1 MKKHFYL
8 FSSVF
13 LLTTFFGFEKANSY
27 EFDKSS
33 NPNVEFSRS
42 FQNTNSLIN
51 DVDIDVNYQSTNL
64 VYSGTDELGAY
75 WYGVGIGIAETLCY
89 LVQEG
94 QISSSFSSNLMS
106 DYRNIYYGGA
116 DFRGIQFEEGIQVA
130 LDSYPGCSF

>member
-8 FSSVF
+8 FSSVL

-27 EFDKSS
+27 DFDKDFNS
-33 NPNVEFSRS
+33 NVEFSRDS
-42 FQNTNSLIN
+42 QNTNGLIT
-51 DVDIDVNYQSTNL
+51 DVDVNYHSTNL
-64 VYSGTDELGAY
+64 AYTGTDELGAY

-89 LVQEG
+89 LVEEG
-94 QISSSFSSNLMS
+94 KIFSEFSRNMMS
-106 DYRNIYYGGA
+106 EYRNIYYGGA

>member
-27 EFDKSS
+27 DFDKGS

-42 FQNTNSLIN
+42 FQNTNNLIT
-51 DVDIDVNYQSTNL
+51 DVDVNYQSTNL
-64 VYSGTDELGAY
+64 AYSGTDELGAY

-116 DFRGIQFEEGIQVA
+116 DFRPIQFEEGIQVA

>member
-27 EFDKSS
+27 DFDKDL
-33 NPNVEFSRS
+33 NPNVELSRD
-42 FQNTNSLIN
+42 FKNTNGLIN
-51 DVDIDVNYQSTNL
+51 DVDVNYHNTNIA
-64 VYSGTDELGAY
+64 YSGTDELGAY
-75 WYGVGIGIAETLCY
+75 WYGVGIGIAETLCF

-94 QISSSFSSNLMS
+94 EISSSRSRNLMS
-106 DYRNIYYGGA
+106 DYRNIYYDGA

>member
-27 EFDKSS
+27 DFDKDLNSR
-33 NPNVEFSRS
+33 VEFLKD
-42 FQNTNSLIN
+42 FKNTNGLIN
-51 DVDIDVNYQSTNL
+51 DVDVNYHSTNL
-64 VYSGTDELGAY
+64 AYSGTDELGAY
-75 WYGVGIGIAETLCY
+75 WYGVGIGIAETLCF

-94 QISSSFSSNLMS
+94 EISSSRSRNLMS

>member
-8 FSSVF
+8 FSSMA
-13 LLTTFFGFEKANSY
+13 LLTTIFGLEKANSY
-27 EFDKSS
+27 NLDKGFIATDVSS
-33 NPNVEFSRS
+33 RDGKTTNGLMT
-42 FQNTNSLIN
+42 NTEVYSH
-51 DVDIDVNYQSTNL
+51 DTNL
-64 VYSGTDELGAY
+64 AYTGSDQLEAY

-94 QISSSFSSNLMS
+94 QISSSLSSNLMS

>member
-8 FSSVF
+8 FSSVV

-27 EFDKSS
+27 DFDKDL
-33 NPNVEFSRS
+33 NPNVEFLRD
-42 FQNTNSLIN
+42 FKNTNGLIT
-51 DVDIDVNYQSTNL
+51 DVDFNYHSTNL
-64 VYSGTDELGAY
+64 AYSGTDELGAY
-75 WYGVGIGIAETLCY
+75 WYGVGIGIAETLCF

-94 QISSSFSSNLMS
+94 EISSIRSSTMMGE
-106 DYRNIYYGGA
+106 YRNIYYGGA